1 MRSSFSIGI
10 RSYARISIFLVPA
23 AILFGCAQV
32 SVTPQPAQPP
42 NPSLASQAIKAEPTV
57 PVQIAVRDFTFYS
70 SSVSENA
77 SPLHRAANLFRSSS
91 AEERRIEIGRG
102 AAAGLSAQAAKRL
115 SKIGLL
121 PAVRVPRDSDMPLY
135 DNTLLVTG
143 RLNQVDEGNRF
154 TRIALGLG
162 AGESRLTTEVHVFR
176 VMHGE
181 RAEVLSFTTHA
192 DSGKMPGVLPSMG
205 AGELMLGPIKLI
217 TAIKDAASSG
227 QKIYSSQI
235 EYLAGK
241 TADQVAAYLSQYS
254 ADEGWIPRNKAKSV
268 KFAG

>member
-1 MRSSFSIGI
+1 M
-10 RSYARISIFLVPA
+10 PA
-23 AILFGCAQV
+23 AILFGCAQG
-32 SVTPQPAQPP
+32 SVIPQPAQQP
-42 NPSLASQAIKAEPTV
+42 NPSLASEAIKVEPTV
-57 PVQIAVRDFTFYS
+57 PVQIAVRDVTFYS

-77 SPLHRAANLFRSSS
+77 SPLHRAAELLRSSS

-102 AAAGLSAQAAKRL
+102 AAAGLSAQAVKRL
-115 SKIGLL
+115 NKIGL

-143 RLNQVDEGNRF
+143 RLNQVDEGDRF

-181 RAEVLSFTTHA
+181 RAEVLSFATHA
-192 DSGKMPGVLPSMG
+192 DSGKMPGILPSMG
-205 AGELMLGPIKLI
+205 VGELVLGPINLI

-227 QKIYSSQI
+227 QQIYSSQI

-241 TADQVAAYLSQYS
+241 TADQVADYLSQYS
-254 ADEGWIPRNKAKSV
+254 ADEGWIPRNQAKSV
-268 KFAG
+268 NFAG

>member
-1 MRSSFSIGI
+1 MRSSFFIGI
-10 RSYARISIFLVPA
+10 RFYARIYILLVLA
-23 AILFGCAQV
+23 TILSACAQV
-32 SVTPQPAQPP
+32 SVTPQPVQQPS
-42 NPSLASQAIKAEPTV
+42 PSLVSQAIAAEPTA
-57 PVQIAVRDFTFYS
+57 PVQVAVRDFTFNS
-70 SSVSENA
+70 SSVNENA
-77 SPLHRAANLFRSSS
+77 SPLHRGADLFRSSS

-102 AAAGLSAQAAKRL
+102 AATRLSAQATKRL
-115 SKIGLL
+115 SKMGLQ
-121 PAVRVPRDSDMPLY
+121 AVRVPPDSDMPLY

-143 RLNQVDEGNRF
+143 RLNQVDEGDRF

-181 RAEVLSFTTHA
+181 RAEVLSFATHA
-192 DSGKMPGVLPSMG
+192 DSGKMPGILPSMG
-205 AGELMLGPIKLI
+205 VGELVLGPINLI
-217 TAIKDAASSG
+217 TAIKDAALSG

-241 TADQVAAYLSQYS
+241 TADQVADYLSQYS
-254 ADEGWIPRNKAKSV
+254 ADEGWIPRNQAKSV

>member
-1 MRSSFSIGI
+1 MRSFFSIGI
-10 RSYARISIFLVPA
+10 RSYARISILLVLA
-23 AILFGCAQV
+23 AILSGCAQV
-32 SVTPQPAQPP
+32 SVTPQPAQQP
-42 NPSLASQAIKAEPTV
+42 NPSLAAQAIKAEPILPARV
-57 PVQIAVRDFTFYS
+57 AVRDFTFNS

-77 SPLHRAANLFRSSS
+77 SPLHRGADLFRSSS

-102 AAAGLSAQAAKRL
+102 AATRLSAQAAKRL
-115 SKIGLL
+115 SKMGL
-121 PAVRVPRDSDMPLY
+121 PAVRVPPDSDMPLY
-135 DNTLLVTG
+135 DNILLVTG
-143 RLNQVDEGNRF
+143 RLKQVDEGNRF

-176 VMHGE
+176 VIHGE
-181 RAEVLSFTTHA
+181 RAEVRSFTTHA

-205 AGELMLGPIKLI
+205 IGELVLGPINLI

-227 QKIYSSQI
+227 QQIYSSQI

-241 TADQVAAYLSQYS
+241 TADQVADYLSQYS
-254 ADEGWIPRNKAKSV
+254 ADEGWIPRNQAKSV

>member
-1 MRSSFSIGI
+1 MRSFFSIGI
-10 RSYARISIFLVPA
+10 PSYARISILLVLA
-23 AILFGCAQV
+23 AVASGCAQV
-32 SVTPQPAQPP
+32 SVTPRPAQQP
-42 NPSLASQAIKAEPTV
+42 NPSLASQAIKAEPTIPGQV
-57 PVQIAVRDFTFYS
+57 AVRDFTFYS
-70 SSVSENA
+70 WSVTENA
-77 SPLHRAANLFRSSS
+77 SPLHRGDLFRSSS
-91 AEERRIEIGRG
+91 AEERRIEIGRD
-102 AAAGLSAQAAKRL
+102 AAARLSAQAAKRL
-115 SKIGLL
+115 SKMGL
-121 PAVRVPRDSDMPLY
+121 PAVRVPRDSDMLLY

-192 DSGKMPGVLPSMG
+192 NSGKMPGVLPSMG
-205 AGELMLGPIKLI
+205 AGQLVLGPIKLI
-217 TAIKDAASSG
+217 TAIEDAASSG

-254 ADEGWIPRNKAKSV
+254 TDEGWIPRNKAKSV

>member
-10 RSYARISIFLVPA
+10 RSYARISTLLLLA
-23 AILFGCAQV
+23 AILCGCARV

-42 NPSLASQAIKAEPTV
+42 NPSLAAEAIKAEPTV
-57 PVQIAVRDFTFYS
+57 PAQVAVRDFTFYS

-77 SPLHRAANLFRSSS
+77 SPLHRGANLFRSSS
-91 AEERRIEIGRG
+91 GEERRIEIGRG
-102 AAAGLSAQAAKRL
+102 AAARLSTQAAKRL
-115 SKIGLL
+115 SKIGL
-121 PAVRVPRDSDMPLY
+121 PAVRVPRDSDVPLY

-176 VMHGE
+176 VIHGE

-205 AGELMLGPIKLI
+205 VGELMLGPIKLI

-241 TADQVAAYLSQYS
+241 TADQVAAYLSQYF
-254 ADEGWIPRNKAKSV
+254 ADEGWIPRNQAKSV

>member
-1 MRSSFSIGI
+1 MRSFFSIGI
-10 RSYARISIFLVPA
+10 RSYARISILLVPPT
-23 AILFGCAQV
+23 ILSGCAQV
-32 SVTPQPAQPP
+32 SVTPQPAQQP
-42 NPSLASQAIKAEPTV
+42 NPSLASEAIEAEPTV
-57 PVQIAVRDFTFYS
+57 PVHVTVRDFTFYS
-70 SSVSENA
+70 WSVSENA
-77 SPLHRAANLFRSSS
+77 SPLHRAADLFRSSS

-102 AAAGLSAQAAKRL
+102 AAARLSAQAAKRL
-115 SKIGLL
+115 SKMGL

-135 DNTLLVTG
+135 DNALLVTG

-176 VMHGE
+176 VIHGA

-205 AGELMLGPIKLI
+205 AGELVLGPINLI
-217 TAIKDAASSG
+217 TAIKDAALSG
-227 QKIYSSQI
+227 QKVYSSQI

-241 TADQVAAYLSQYS
+241 TADQVADYLSQYS
-254 ADEGWIPRNKAKSV
+254 ADEGWIPRNQAKSV

>member
-1 MRSSFSIGI
+1 MRSSCSIGI
-10 RSYARISIFLVPA
+10 RSYARISTPLVLA
-23 AILFGCAQV
+23 TIVSACAQV
-32 SVTPQPAQPP
+32 SVTPQPVQQPS
-42 NPSLASQAIKAEPTV
+42 PSLVSQATAAEPTAPMQV
-57 PVQIAVRDFTFYS
+57 AVRDFTFNS

-77 SPLHRAANLFRSSS
+77 SPLHRGADLFRRSS

-102 AAAGLSAQAAKRL
+102 AAARLSAQAAKRL
-115 SKIGLL
+115 SKMGL
-121 PAVRVPRDSDMPLY
+121 PAVRVPPDSDMPLY
-135 DNTLLVTG
+135 DNILLVTG

-162 AGESRLTTEVHVFR
+162 AGESRLMTEVHVFR

-205 AGELMLGPIKLI
+205 AGELALGPIKLI
-217 TAIKDAASSG
+217 TAVNDAASSG

-241 TADQVAAYLSQYS
+241 TADQVADYLSQYS
-254 ADEGWIPRNKAKSV
+254 VDEGWIPRNQAKSV